1 VERSKQCVRI
11 GGSLS
16 VGFGR
21 RRGAAGRI
29 ARSTEIRMLKGL
41 RAPLRHNVTRSP
53 CRRPIDHQMV
63 PILPGRLWILES
75 KAYPDIPTL
84 RSTQSLQPKSCRSS
98 HSLLAGQVAGAV
110 LLLLDARKVSVIHTR
125 PRLPKAQK
133 ASEHN
138 CPKTWTYVFF
148 CVQLNPVVVCYLR
161 PLFPFRVG
169 ASVSVARPK
178 P

>member
-1 VERSKQCVRI
+1 MERSKQCVRI

-29 ARSTEIRMLKGL
+29 ARSTEIKMLKGL

-53 CRRPIDHQMV
+53 CGRPIDHQMV
-63 PILPGRLWILES
+63 PTLPASPWILE
-75 KAYPDIPTL
+75 AYPDTPTL
-84 RSTQSLQPKSCRSS
+84 RSTQSLQAKSCRSS

-110 LLLLDARKVSVIHTR
+110 LLLLTPEKSSLSTAR

-148 CVQLNPVVVCYLR
+148 CVQWNPVVVCYSR